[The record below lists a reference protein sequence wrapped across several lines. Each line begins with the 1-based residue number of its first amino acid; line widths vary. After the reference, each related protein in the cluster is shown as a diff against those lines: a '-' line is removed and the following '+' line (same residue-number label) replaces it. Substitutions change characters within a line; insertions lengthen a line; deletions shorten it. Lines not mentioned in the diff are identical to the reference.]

1 MSDRTNTNAT
11 TLTRAFNKFILM
23 SHAHAL
29 LGAYD
34 GHVRVI
40 AFKHFNHTM
49 GGVAASRVA
58 AVRRFFIK
66 SLSWDYA
73 TGL

>member
-1 MSDRTNTNAT
+1 MSDRTNTNAA

-29 LGAYD
+29 LGAY
-34 GHVRVI
+34 GHGRVI
-40 AFKHFNHTM
+40 AFKHFDHTM

-66 SLSWDYA
+66 SLSWDYVA
-73 TGL
+73 GL

>member
-1 MSDRTNTNAT
+1 MSDRTNTNAA

-34 GHVRVI
+34 WSWQS
-40 AFKHFNHTM
+40 FKHFNHTM
-49 GGVAASRVA
+49 GGVAANRVV

-66 SLSWDYA
+66 SLSSWDYV